1 MSVVCS
7 WRQIEHMTRQ
17 HHLREAELQEK
28 LNDALASVAE
38 ESERCRAAKEVI
50 KSLTGQVNL

>member
-1 MSVVCS
+1 
-7 WRQIEHMTRQ
+7 MTRQ
-17 HHLREAELQEK
+17 HHLQEAELKEK